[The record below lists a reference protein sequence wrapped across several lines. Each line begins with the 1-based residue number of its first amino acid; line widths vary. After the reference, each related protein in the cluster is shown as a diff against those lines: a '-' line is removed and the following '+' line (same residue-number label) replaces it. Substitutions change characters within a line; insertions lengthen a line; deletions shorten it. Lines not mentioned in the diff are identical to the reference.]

1 MFRMLV
7 IENTIIVEVVERLL
21 HRRGSRWCVRM
32 LVLIGNF
39 GVVVFNLLGANPLKC
54 THVMPAHPLNFYNFT
69 VARAI
74 GNNNIMAINTRRM
87 YPIICAVV
95 IPSSSC

>member
-32 LVLIGNF
+32 LVLVGNF
-39 GVVVFNLLGANPLKC
+39 GVVVFNLLGANPLEC
-54 THVMPAHPLNFYNFT
+54 THVMPAYPLNFYNST
-69 VARAI
+69 
-74 GNNNIMAINTRRM
+74 
-87 YPIICAVV
+87 CDWE
-95 IPSSSC
+95 